1 MVARFPLIIIIIL
14 YPYEE
19 RPGGLG
25 EGKELA
31 LLLMLLFPP
40 FTLRPAPSVGKAW
53 VGGSRA
59 SRVAPLTGSIQL
71 PPSDRSRGRR
81 HIFLLG
87 ERHKDGSPTRGLGP
101 TTGRR
106 AWLYV
111 APFLGCCRP
120 RPVLVASALCLVL
133 GSPPGG
139 PLSALSPPRLATC

>member
-1 MVARFPLIIIIIL
+1 MVGGFPLIIIIIL

-19 RPGGLG
+19 RPGGLR

-71 PPSDRSRGRR
+71 PPSGSRRGRR
-81 HIFLLG
+81 QEQPANRVFGTIYVNYTNVQICQSHIL
-87 ERHKDGSPTRGLGP
+87 K
-101 TTGRR
+101 
-106 AWLYV
+106 A
-111 APFLGCCRP
+111 
-120 RPVLVASALCLVL
+120 
-133 GSPPGG
+133 
-139 PLSALSPPRLATC
+139 